1 MNIELLNTLILDLL
15 REKREEARSKLFSEN
30 NPEIRRE
37 LLTRIAI
44 LAELTDSLTL
54 EINNKFLIK
63 QENFN
68 NAIR

>member
-15 REKREEARSKLFSEN
+15 REKREEARSKLFNEN